1 MEGKARGIGR
11 RCPSWNRRE
20 RRAMGKLES
29 MVAVVTGG
37 TAGIGAGITEVF
49 LEEGAR
55 VVFCGRR
62 EQKGRD
68 LEQGYRDRGLD
79 ATFVRADMT
88 VEADIQNLLDT
99 TVATYVKVDILVNN
113 AGVMHPFSITEMD
126 MAADYDAVMNVNL
139 RAYFETTK
147 LFGAAIGEG
156 GAIVNIA
163 SIGGL
168 GAAPTLSTYAASKA
182 AVISLTKS
190 SGVEL
195 APRGIRV
202 NAICPGT
209 IFSEMMPRDGEF
221 TGSTLAKIPLG
232 RGGEP
237 REIGTVAAFLA
248 SDEASYVTATYLV
261 VDGGMIA

>member
-1 MEGKARGIGR
+1 
-11 RCPSWNRRE
+11 
-20 RRAMGKLES
+20 MGKLEGK
-29 MVAVVTGG
+29 VAVVTGG
-37 TAGIGAGITEVF
+37 TAGIGTGITEVF
-49 LEEGAR
+49 VEEGAK

-62 EQKGRD
+62 EERGRE
-68 LEQGYRDRGLD
+68 LEAGWRDTGHD
-79 ATFVRADMT
+79 VTFVRADMT
-88 VEADIQNLLDT
+88 VESDVQHLLD
-99 TVATYVKVDILVNN
+99 ATLETYGKVDILVNN
-113 AGVMHPFSITEMD
+113 AGVMHPFNIVDMD
-126 MAADYDAVMNVNL
+126 MAADYDAVMNVNI
-139 RAYFETTK
+139 RAYFFATK
-147 LFGAAIGEG
+147 LFGAKIGEG
-156 GAIVNIA
+156 GSIINIA

-182 AVISLTKS
+182 AVLSLTKS

-221 TGSTLAKIPLG
+221 TGSTISKIPLG

-248 SDEASYVTATYLV
+248 SDEASYVTATHIV